1 MENYILYI
9 VSGLVI
15 AFGAILIYFAYKYPA
30 KVKKWLVYAVTV
42 AEKQLGSGTGQLKL
56 RTVYDMFMTKF
67 PKLSIFISFDTFS
80 GWVDIALE
88 EMNKLLEN
96 PAVKNYVES

>member
-15 AFGAILIYFAYKYPA
+15 VFGAILIYFAYKYPA

-67 PKLSIFISFDTFS
+67 PKLSIFIGFDTFS